1 MAIAEEEQLP
11 VSVANFEQRSA
22 QVGGGVADD
31 GEIAISIFVAGR
43 QVDVG
48 DYERAVF
55 IEDIQDL
62 VLLVLISSNSAN
74 GRVGL

>member
-1 MAIAEEEQLP
+1 LAIAKEEQLL

-22 QVGGGVADD
+22 QVEGGVADD

-62 VLLVLISSNSAN
+62 VLLALISSDSA
-74 GRVGL
+74 

>member
-1 MAIAEEEQLP
+1 LAIAEEEQLP

-31 GEIAISIFVAGR
+31 GEIAISIFVTGR
-43 QVDVG
+43 QVNVG

-55 IEDIQDL
+55 IEGIQDL
-62 VLLVLISSNSAN
+62 VLLVFSPPTRPN
-74 GRVGL
+74 GRVRL

>member
-1 MAIAEEEQLP
+1 MAIAEEEQLL
-11 VSVANFEQRSA
+11 VSVANFEQHST
-22 QVGGGVADD
+22 QVEGGVADD

-62 VLLVLISSNSAN
+62 VLLALISSDSA
-74 GRVGL
+74 